1 MSLDSVNVTLI
12 LINFLYFSS
21 DSHEFIDKMKKIIST
36 TRLLILH
43 QNYLQLK

>member
-21 DSHEFIDKMKKIIST
+21 DSHEFIDEMKKLLIP
-36 TRLLILH
+36 LLILH
-43 QNYLQLK
+43 QNYLQIK